1 VNNNLVDRINELE
14 ILLAYQ
20 DDTLQATQH
29 TLQIQQRQ
37 IQQLER
43 QLQLLSEYLKSLK
56 DPQVRAANEETPPPH
71 Y

>member
-1 VNNNLVDRINELE
+1 MDKNLVERLNELE
-14 ILLAYQ
+14 ILLVYQ
-20 DDTLQATQH
+20 DDTLQATQQ

-56 DPQVRAANEETPPPH
+56 DPQVKAPNEETPPPH

>member
-1 VNNNLVDRINELE
+1 MDSQLIERVNELE
-14 ILLAYQ
+14 ILVAYQ
-20 DDTLQATQH
+20 DDTLQATQQ

-43 QLQLLSEYLKSLK
+43 QLNLLTDYLKSLK
-56 DPQVRAANEETPPPH
+56 EPQIKALNEETPPPH